1 MNRSGLDGDSVSE
14 EFQEPELTP
23 EQEDAAMAAGFAG
36 ARGDDVPEEVSSEL
50 DLPES
55 GAAHAAPQVDAPAKT
70 ATAPSDI
77 DRLRAELAAGMEG
90 IQKNLRVVFG
100 KVGAHED
107 LIRKVV
113 AGQTA
118 PAGAAGEA
126 ARRVGADS
134 FKRLRESYPELAE
147 QVAEG
152 LEHVL
157 AAQPRHGMDRDEFD
171 ARVNAKV
178 NELVGPALARSQ
190 AQSQA
195 QAKATIAQE
204 VAAVRLE
211 QAHPD
216 WQDVTKSKG
225 FEDFFKSKPPDY
237 QRAAW
242 HSNDPRMIGSL
253 IAEYKTFAR
262 RYGNT
267 AGRRNEA
274 SSSRQSRLAAA
285 VVPAGT
291 GAGTPTG
298 ISDDDAL
305 VYGFKSVRPGN

>member
-1 MNRSGLDGDSVSE
+1 MSE

-23 EQEDAAMAAGFAG
+23 EQQDAAMAAGFAG
-36 ARGDDVPEEVSSEL
+36 ERGDDVPDEVSAEL
-50 DLPES
+50 DLPEN
-55 GAAHAAPQVDAPAKT
+55 GAAQAAPNMDAPAKT

-118 PAGAAGEA
+118 PAGSAGEA
-126 ARRVGADS
+126 ARRVGVDS
-134 FKRLRESYPELAE
+134 FKRLRETYPELAE

-178 NELVGPALARSQ
+178 NELVGPALAK
-190 AQSQA
+190 SQA

-216 WQDVTKSKG
+216 WEDVTKSKG
-225 FEDFFKSKPPDY
+225 FEDFFKSKPQDY

-242 HSNDPRMIGSL
+242 HSNDPRMIGAL
-253 IAEYKTFAR
+253 VAEYKTFAR
-262 RYGNT
+262 RYGNS
-267 AGRRNEA
+267 ASRRNAA
-274 SSSRQSRLAAA
+274 STSRQSRLAAA
-285 VVPAGT
+285 VVPAGSGS
-291 GAGTPTG
+291 GAPTG

-305 VYGFKSVRPGN
+305 VYGFKSVRPS

>member
-1 MNRSGLDGDSVSE
+1 MNRNGLDGDSVTE
-14 EFQEPELTP
+14 EFAEPELTP
-23 EQEDAAMAAGFAG
+23 EQQDAAMAAGFAG
-36 ARGDDVPEEVSSEL
+36 ERGDDVPEEVSEEL

-55 GAAHAAPQVDAPAKT
+55 GAAQVAPHGDAPAKT
-70 ATAPSDI
+70 ATAPSAI
-77 DRLRAELAAGMEG
+77 DSLRAELAAGMEG

-118 PAGAAGEA
+118 PAGAAGAA
-126 ARRVGADS
+126 ARRVGVDS
-134 FKRLRESYPELAE
+134 FRRLRETYPELAE

-157 AAQPRHGMDRDEFD
+157 AAQPRNGMDREEFD

-178 NELVGPALARSQ
+178 NELVGPALAQ
-190 AQSQA
+190 T
-195 QAKATIAQE
+195 KAAIAQE

-216 WQDVTKSKG
+216 WADVTKSKG
-225 FEDFFKSKPPDY
+225 FEEFFKSKPVDY

-242 HSNDPRMIGSL
+242 HSNDPRMIGTL

-267 AGRRNEA
+267 AARRNAA

-305 VYGFKSVRPGN
+305 VYGFKSVRPGD